1 MVNVAMIGCGHWG
14 LNLIRNFA
22 KVLEARL
29 HTLCDLKVERLET
42 LRSLY
47 NPLKIT
53 EDYYSVLEDPEIE
66 AVVIATPAASH
77 YQIAKES
84 LLAGKHVFVEKPL
97 ALCVSECEE
106 LIASAEAQGRV
117 LMVGH
122 VFRYNAA
129 VWKLKEYIQSGEL
142 GQIHYIYS
150 NRLNL
155 GRVRNDLN
163 AMWNFAPHDLSI
175 LLYLLEQEPL
185 QVSAKGFSYLQ
196 KAIEDV
202 VFMILDFPHN
212 VGAHVHISWL
222 DPSKVRR
229 MTVVGSRKMAIYDD
243 VSIEAKIKIY
253 DKGVKKVN
261 DHSALAWSD
270 YGGFQL
276 QVRSGDI
283 YIPKIDFV
291 EPLYTECS
299 HFIECVKDG
308 KQPLTDGYEGLRV
321 VRILEAAQLSM
332 GNEGK
337 PVNL

>member
-1 MVNVAMIGCGHWG
+1 MVNVAVIGCGHWG
-14 LNLIRNFA
+14 PNLIRNFA
-22 KVLEARL
+22 KVSNARL
-29 HTLCDLKVERLET
+29 HTLCDLRVERLET

-53 EDYYSVLEDPEIE
+53 EDYHPILEDPEIE
-66 AVVIATPAASH
+66 AVVIASPASSH
-77 YQIAKES
+77 YQVAKES

-97 ALCVSECEE
+97 ALRVSECEE
-106 LIASAEAQGRV
+106 LIATAEAKRRV

-129 VWKLKEYIQSGEL
+129 VWKLKEYIQGGEL
-142 GQIHYIYS
+142 GEIHYIYS
-150 NRLNL
+150 TRLNL

-175 LLYLLEQEPL
+175 LLYLLEEEPL
-185 QVSAKGFSYLQ
+185 QVSARGFSYLQ
-196 KAIEDV
+196 NEIEDV
-202 VFMILDFPHN
+202 VFMILNFPGN
-212 VGAHVHISWL
+212 IGAHIHISWL

-229 MTVVGSRKMAIYDD
+229 MTIVGNRKMAIYDD
-243 VSIEAKIKIY
+243 VSIEAKIRIY
-253 DKGVKKVN
+253 DKGIKKVN
-261 DHSALAWSD
+261 NHSSLALSD

-299 HFIECVKDG
+299 HFIECIKEG
-308 KQPLTDGYEGLRV
+308 KKPLTDGYEGLRV
-321 VRILEAAQLSM
+321 VRILEAARLSM
-332 GNEGK
+332 EEEGM
-337 PVNL
+337 PVSL

>member
-1 MVNVAMIGCGHWG
+1 MVNVAIIGCGHWG
-14 LNLIRNFA
+14 ANLIRNFA
-22 KVLEARL
+22 KVSEARL
-29 HTLCDLKVERLET
+29 HALCDLRVERLEAF
-42 LRSLY
+42 RPLY
-47 NPLKIT
+47 NPLETT
-53 EDYYSVLEDPEIE
+53 EDYHSILEDPAIE
-66 AVVIATPAASH
+66 AVVIATPASSH
-77 YQIAKES
+77 YQLAKES
-84 LLAGKHVFVEKPL
+84 LLADKHVFVEKPL
-97 ALCVSECEE
+97 ALRVSECED
-106 LIASAEAQGRV
+106 LIATAETQRRV

-142 GQIHYIYS
+142 GEIHYIYS

-175 LLYLLEQEPL
+175 LLYLLEKEPGR
-185 QVSAKGFSYLQ
+185 VSARGFSYLQ
-196 KAIEDV
+196 NAIEDV
-202 VFMILDFPHN
+202 VFMILDFPGKI
-212 VGAHVHISWL
+212 GAHVHISWL

-243 VSIEAKIKIY
+243 VSLEAKIRIY
-253 DKGVKKVN
+253 DKGIKKVN
-261 DHSALAWSD
+261 NHSSLALSD

-299 HFIECVKDG
+299 HFIECIREG
-308 KQPLTDGYEGLRV
+308 KKPLTDGGEGLIV

-332 GNEGK
+332 EEGGV